1 MKVQVDIVKTF
12 RSQDRDFKLEVSFVA
27 EHDRVVVFGPSG
39 SGKSVTLQCIAG
51 LVRPDSGRIQIG
63 EHVLF
68 DSAAGVDVRPQE
80 RDVGFVFQDYALF
93 PHLTVA
99 KNISFGLR
107 GGGKDELQPRLAQ
120 FMGLFDLQ
128 ALERSYPR
136 TLSGGQRQRVALA
149 RALIRK
155 PRVLLLDE
163 PLSAL
168 DPLLRERVR
177 RELFETQQHF
187 QVPMLLI
194 THDPADVEMFAEN
207 LVLFDRGRVTHTLD
221 VKQEAAV
228 PGQGSRWAR
237 VERALGELYPTGA
250 AS

>member
-1 MKVQVDIVKTF
+1 MKVQVDIVKTL
-12 RSQDRDFKLEVSFVA
+12 RSDDREFKLEVSFVA

-51 LVRPDSGRIQIG
+51 LVRPDAGRIQIG
-63 EHVLF
+63 EHLLF
-68 DSAAGVDVRPQE
+68 DSAAGIDVRPQE

-93 PHLTVA
+93 PHLSVA
-99 KNISFGLR
+99 NGR
-107 GGGKDELQPRLAQ
+107 GTADLQARLAQ
-120 FMGLFDLQ
+120 FMALFDLQ

-177 RELFETQQHF
+177 GELLQTQQHF

-221 VKQEAAV
+221 VKEEAALT
-228 PGQGSRWAR
+228 GQGSRWAR
-237 VERALGELYPTGA
+237 VERALGELYPAGA
-250 AS
+250 GG